1 MPVENGTIGPDTLY
15 GGAGDDTLN
24 GQGGDDS
31 LLGQGGADEL
41 NGAAG
46 NDTLL
51 GGEGDDSLFGG
62 GGADFLATYGG
73 GLESLRGGRGDDTIL
88 ITIEA
93 ADGSLMNGD
102 DGNDLLQVFS
112 VADWVIHLGNGMA
125 GFGATAFDIA
135 GFESVEGGFG
145 DDDIRGG
152 TGADWLAGLQGD
164 DSVFGLSG
172 HDTIAQG
179 ADGDDNFAYGGAGS
193 DLLDLS
199 DSTAGWSLFA
209 NGQGAAS
216 DGMTELTFSGFERV
230 TGSAQGDTVEE
241 GTSTDTILGGA
252 GSDSIY
258 INDLASMN
266 DHFDGGAGTDYL
278 SCEAFGG
285 NLLIDL
291 DAGTLTGHGAALNFE
306 GASGGSGDDTLL
318 GTTAGNNLSGYI
330 GADSLVGRGGQDTL
344 AAGSANDSVFGGAG
358 ADLAYGGT
366 GADQINGGAGADTL
380 YGSEGADTLSGGAG
394 VDALW
399 GNSGADVFVW
409 NTAGDSG
416 TGNNRDVVHDFAVG
430 VDHLDLSALGDLTYI
445 GEDAFNGVAGEVS
458 WNVEEGATILRVD
471 LNGNGS
477 AEFAIRLEGLG
488 EGLGAGDLIL

>member
-1 MPVENGTIGPDTLY
+1 MPVENGTIGPDTLT

-24 GQGGDDS
+24 GLGGDDS
-31 LLGQGGADEL
+31 LLGEGGDDEL
-41 NGAAG
+41 NGASG

-51 GGEGDDSLFGG
+51 GGTGDDSLFGG

-73 GLESLRGGRGDDTIL
+73 GLESLRGGRSDDTIL

-102 DGNDLLQVFS
+102 EGIDLLQVFS
-112 VADWVIHLGNGMA
+112 LADWQINLGA
-125 GFGATAFDIA
+125 GTAIFGAVAFSIA
-135 GFESVEGGFG
+135 GFEAVEGGFG
-145 DDDIRGG
+145 DDDIRGAS
-152 TGADWLAGLQGD
+152 GAEWLAGMQGD
-164 DSVFGLSG
+164 DSVYGLSG
-172 HDTIAQG
+172 NDTIAQG

-199 DSTAGWSLFA
+199 DSAVGWSLFA

-252 GSDSIY
+252 GTDNIY
-258 INDLASMN
+258 INDLASVN

-285 NLLIDL
+285 NLFIDL
-291 DAGTLTGHGAALNFE
+291 EAGTLTGHGAALNLE
-306 GASGGSGDDTLL
+306 GASGGMGDDTLL
-318 GTTAGNNLSGYI
+318 GTASGNNLSGYI
-330 GADSLVGRGGQDTL
+330 GADSLVGRGGNDTL
-344 AAGSANDSVFGGAG
+344 AAGSANDTVSGGAG

-366 GADQINGGAGADTL
+366 GADQMNGGAGADTL
-380 YGSEGADTLSGGAG
+380 YGYEGADTLSGGAG

-416 TGNNRDVVHDFAVG
+416 TGANRDVVHDFVSG
-430 VDHLDLSALGDLTYI
+430 SDHLDLSALGNLTFI
-445 GEDAFNGVAGEVS
+445 DDADFNGIAGEVS
-458 WNVEEGATILRVD
+458 WVVDDGNTILRVD

-477 AEFAIRLEGLG
+477 AEFAITLEGVG
-488 EGLGAGDLIL
+488 SGIDAGDLIL